1 MQNLKTS
8 EHPIPWAGL
17 KETIAGKQGRSR
29 GFFRNLGVGPG
40 FWIFGFTL
48 LAVVPILNTQV
59 PSDSAFHLSDFSVN
73 LFGKFL
79 AYAILAIGIDLIWG
93 YTGVLSLGHGV
104 FFALGAYSMGMHLM
118 LGIGTESVYGTT
130 LPDFMVWNQVQE
142 LPLFWR
148 PFHSFGFTIAAVLLV
163 PMLFATVFGYFAFR
177 GRVRGVY
184 FAILTQALV
193 FAAWLVFNLNETNLG
208 GTNGLTDFK
217 QVLGFRL
224 GDPTTQLFLYMLT
237 VFFVGAAYVLCRG
250 IIHSRVGRVLIAIR
264 DDEQRVVFSGYSP
277 PNYKLFV
284 FVVSAGL
291 AGLAGA
297 LYVPQV
303 GIITPSQI
311 GVLPSIEMAIWVAV
325 GGRGTLTGA
334 ILGAVSVNWL
344 RSLLTTHFPNL
355 WPFFLGGLFVGVVML
370 FPQGFVGVFR
380 KLASGWRSWVRGQPK
395 VTTTMEE
402 SGEQPMQHSGS
413 S

>member
-17 KETIAGKQGRSR
+17 KEAIAGKQGRSP

-59 PSDSAFHLSDFSVN
+59 PSDSACHLSDFSVN

-148 PFHSFGFTIAAVLLV
+148 PFHSF
-163 PMLFATVFGYFAFR
+163 
-177 GRVRGVY
+177 
-184 FAILTQALV
+184 
-193 FAAWLVFNLNETNLG
+193 
-208 GTNGLTDFK
+208 
-217 QVLGFRL
+217 
-224 GDPTTQLFLYMLT
+224 
-237 VFFVGAAYVLCRG
+237 
-250 IIHSRVGRVLIAIR
+250 
-264 DDEQRVVFSGYSP
+264 
-277 PNYKLFV
+277 
-284 FVVSAGL
+284 
-291 AGLAGA
+291 
-297 LYVPQV
+297 
-303 GIITPSQI
+303 
-311 GVLPSIEMAIWVAV
+311 
-325 GGRGTLTGA
+325 
-334 ILGAVSVNWL
+334 
-344 RSLLTTHFPNL
+344 
-355 WPFFLGGLFVGVVML
+355 
-370 FPQGFVGVFR
+370 
-380 KLASGWRSWVRGQPK
+380 
-395 VTTTMEE
+395 
-402 SGEQPMQHSGS
+402 
-413 S
+413 